1 MPNEDRKY
9 IVKNFDTEVFSFE
22 FVKGEFTDSFRV
34 LDIFDE
40 SLLPEYFR
48 ANGLNDDSLESW
60 LSMRKLPSNRTFAD
74 EFLAKFGLDSKD
86 IAGILELSKGLS
98 LNDCFWI
105 VPEGFGGKFA
115 DYNLYE
121 NPFSEIVGQIAFTG
135 EGTRIAHNFISSPE
149 FTTGGMLAKC
159 WRRIDGKVYLYKSGT
174 FGYANAGNEP
184 YSEFYAAQLAEYMGL
199 NHVSYNIE
207 KWKGKICSVCPIFT
221 STELSYIPMG
231 TIIPVQGHRRG
242 FENTLR
248 YLADLE
254 GSTGETAREAF
265 ADMLVFDCL
274 IENTDRH
281 LNNFG
286 MLTDSRT
293 GEVKSM
299 APLFDHGFSLLF
311 HAALESELPD
321 LVKKEIPQSPTPAL
335 YNDFFLA
342 ARFVDQRH
350 RGMLRKLLEFEFTPH
365 PVYNVSKYRLRML
378 SLFVRN
384 RASLLLE
391 RSKEVDPIQWEGYQ
405 SGEAEPCDSQELGR
419 LR

>member
-1 MPNEDRKY
+1 MFAGDRGY
-9 IVKNFDTEVFSFE
+9 IVKNFDTEVFNFE
-22 FVKGEFTDSFRV
+22 FVRGEFTDSFRV
-34 LDIFDE
+34 LDVFDE

-48 ANGLNDDSLESW
+48 SNGFNDDSLERW

-74 EFLAKFGLDSKD
+74 ELLSKFGLDSKD
-86 IAGILELSKGLS
+86 IAGILEMSKGLS
-98 LNDCFWI
+98 LNDCYWI
-105 VPEGFGGKFA
+105 VLEGFDGKFA
-115 DYNLYE
+115 DYNLYD
-121 NPFSEIVGQIAFTG
+121 NPFSDIVGQIAFTG
-135 EGTRIAHNFISSPE
+135 EGSRVARNFVSSPE

-184 YSEFYAAQLAEYMGL
+184 YSEFYAAQLADYMGL
-199 NHVSYNIE
+199 NHVPYNIE

-286 MLTDSRT
+286 MLADSRT

-335 YNDFFLA
+335 YNDFSLA

-365 PVYNVSKYRLRML
+365 PVYNVSPYRLEML
-378 SLFVRN
+378 RRFVRN

-391 RSKEVDPIQWEGYQ
+391 RSREVDPVQWEGYRT
-405 SGEAEPCDSQELGR
+405 GGTEPCDSQELGR

>member
-1 MPNEDRKY
+1 MSAGNRGY

-121 NPFSEIVGQIAFTG
+121 NSFSEIVGQIAFTG

-199 NHVSYNIE
+199 NHVSYDME
-207 KWKGKICSVCPIFT
+207 KWKGKVCSVCPIFT

-231 TIIPVQGHRRG
+231 TIIPVSDHRKG
-242 FENTLR
+242 FESTLR
-248 YLADLE
+248 YLADME
-254 GSTGETAREAF
+254 GNIGETAREAF
-265 ADMLVFDCL
+265 ADMLLFDRL

-286 MLTDSRT
+286 MLADSRT

-311 HAALESELPD
+311 HAALESELPE
-321 LVKKEIPQSPTPAL
+321 LVRKEIPKSPTPAL

-350 RGMLRKLLEFEFTPH
+350 RSMLRKLLEFEFTPH
-365 PVYNVSKYRLRML
+365 PVYNVSPYRLEML
-378 SLFVRN
+378 GRFVRN
-384 RASLLLE
+384 RAALLLE
-391 RSKEVDPIQWEGYQ
+391 RSREVVPVQWEGYR
-405 SGEAEPCDSQELGR
+405 SGEAEPCDSQELGH

>member
-1 MPNEDRKY
+1 MSTDKFY
-9 IVKNFDTEVFSFE
+9 IVKNFDTAVFSFAL
-22 FVKGEFTDSFRV
+22 VRGEFTDSFRV
-34 LDIFDE
+34 LDVLDE
-40 SLLPEYFR
+40 TLLPEYLR
-48 ANGLNDDSLESW
+48 SNGLDDDSLERW
-60 LSMRKLPSNRTFAD
+60 LVTRKLPSNRTFAE
-74 EFLAKFGLDSKD
+74 EFLGKFGLDSKD

-105 VPEGFGGKFA
+105 VPEGFDGKFS
-115 DYNLYE
+115 DYNLYD
-121 NPFSEIVGQIAFTG
+121 NPFSEIVGHIAFTG
-135 EGTRIAHNFISSPE
+135 EGSSVARNFVSSPE

-174 FGYANAGNEP
+174 FGYANSGKEP

-199 NHVSYNIE
+199 NHVPYDIV
-207 KWKGKICSVCPIFT
+207 KWKGKVCSVCPIFT
-221 STELSYIPMG
+221 SKELSYIPMG
-231 TIIPVQGHRRG
+231 TIVPVMEHRRG

-254 GSTGETAREAF
+254 GNIGESAREAF

-286 MLTDSRT
+286 MLADSRT

-311 HAALESELPD
+311 HTLESELPE
-321 LVKKEIPQSPTPAL
+321 LVRKEVPKSPTPAL

-350 RGMLRKLLEFEFTPH
+350 RNMLRKLLEFEFIPH
-365 PVYNVSKYRLRML
+365 PVYNVSKYRLGML

-384 RASLLLE
+384 RAALLLE
-391 RSKEVDPIQWEGYQ
+391 RSREVNPVRWEDYRT
-405 SGEAEPCDSQELGR
+405 GEAKPSDSQELGR

>member
-1 MPNEDRKY
+1 MTGKIFR
-9 IVKNFDTEVFSFE
+9 VKNFDTEVFNFE
-22 FVKGEFTDSFRV
+22 FVRGEFTDSFRV

-40 SLLPEYFR
+40 SLFPEYFIH
-48 ANGLNDDSLESW
+48 NGLTDDSLERW
-60 LSMRKLPSNRTFAD
+60 LSMRKLPSNRTFVD

-86 IAGILELSKGLS
+86 IAGILEVSKGLS

-105 VPEGFGGKFA
+105 VPEGFDGKFA

-121 NPFSEIVGQIAFTG
+121 NPFSEVVGQIAFTG

-199 NHVSYNIE
+199 NHVSYDME
-207 KWKGKICSVCPIFT
+207 KWKGKVCSVCPIFT

-231 TIIPVQGHRRG
+231 TIIPVSDHRKG
-242 FENTLR
+242 FESTLR
-248 YLADLE
+248 YFADME
-254 GSTGETAREAF
+254 GNIGETAREAF
-265 ADMLVFDCL
+265 VDMLLFDCL

-286 MLTDSRT
+286 MLADSRT
-293 GEVKSM
+293 GEVVSM

-311 HAALESELPD
+311 HALESELPE
-321 LVKKEIPQSPTPAL
+321 LVRKEVPKSPTPAL
-335 YNDFFLA
+335 YNNFFLA
-342 ARFVDQRH
+342 ARFVNQRH
-350 RGMLRKLLEFEFTPH
+350 RTMLRGLLEFSFTPH
-365 PVYNVSKYRLRML
+365 PIYNVSEYRLGML

-384 RASLLLE
+384 RAAMLLE
-391 RSKEVDPIQWEGYQ
+391 KSR
-405 SGEAEPCDSQELGR
+405 EAEHISWEDYCTRSDTEPGDIQVAEQER
-419 LR
+419 